1 MARHIPPRR
10 RRSHRQPQP
19 RSGHFKWY
27 GLSGTGYT
35 APVAAGG
42 TAGPSSTP
50 TSSKRI
56 GPAMAKRVPSAW
68 YHAATQLSD
77 GSDLNRVRPGEPPHG
92 QPPHGNVIGR
102 G

>member
-1 MARHIPPRR
+1 MPGISVHGGGEATANPAAAAT
-10 RRSHRQPQP
+10 S
-19 RSGHFKWY
+19 SGT
-27 GLSGTGYT
+27 GSSGTGYT
-35 APVAAGG
+35 APVAARG

-68 YHAATQLSD
+68 YHAATGLWD
-77 GSDLNRVRPGEPPHG
+77 GSDLNRVRHGE
-92 QPPHGNVIGR
+92 PPHGNVIGR